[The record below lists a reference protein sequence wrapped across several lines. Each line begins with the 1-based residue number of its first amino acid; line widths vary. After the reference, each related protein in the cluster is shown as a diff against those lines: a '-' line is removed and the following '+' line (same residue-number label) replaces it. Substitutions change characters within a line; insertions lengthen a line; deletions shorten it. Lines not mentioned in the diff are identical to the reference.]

1 MSCYL
6 LEFSV
11 GPGGARQGDV
21 HAARDL
27 GALRASFE
35 RRYDE
40 EHLAYLTL
48 WYGAV
53 LHLWVVQDGVLAGG
67 FDLHPLLRTGDDR
80 HDATVAALLDSLQ
93 VDEPW
98 ELFDRVTDS
107 GGLECLD
114 AVRVVTHALDL
125 RARAATDP
133 AAAAELEALD
143 DAICDGDVPRV
154 SGPPCRLDLDW
165 AAIEARLPPLR
176 EPLLRP
182 GEPTT
187 FTWTEATAP
196 PPDSYLRHARVLYLG
211 LNDVE
216 GGRDELE
223 QPAPAG

>member
-27 GALRASFE
+27 ATLRASFE

-40 EHLAYLTL
+40 DHLAYLTL

-53 LHLWVVQDGVLAGG
+53 LHLWVVRDGVLAGG
-67 FDLHPLLRTGDDR
+67 FDLHPMLRTGDAR
-80 HDATVAALLDSLQ
+80 HDATVVALLDSLQ
-93 VDEPW
+93 VEQPW
-98 ELFDRVTDS
+98 ELFDTITDL
-107 GGLECLD
+107 GGLECLE

-125 RARAATDP
+125 RSRAATDP
-133 AAAAELEALD
+133 AAAAELEALE
-143 DAICDGDVPRV
+143 AAVSDGDVPRV
-154 SGPPCRLDLDW
+154 PGPPCRLDLDW
-165 AAIEARLPPLR
+165 AAVEARLPPLR

-187 FTWTEATAP
+187 VTWTDATAP
-196 PPDSYLRHARVLYLG
+196 PPDSYLRHTDVLYLG
-211 LNDVE
+211 FNDVE
-216 GGRDELE
+216 AGRHELE
-223 QPAPAG
+223 AAS

>member
-21 HAARDL
+21 HAALDL
-27 GALRASFE
+27 DALRASFE

-40 EHLAYLTL
+40 DDLAYLTL

-53 LHLWVVQDGVLAGG
+53 LHLWVVQDGVLADG
-67 FDLHPLLRTGDDR
+67 FDLHPMLRTGDDR
-80 HDATVAALLDSLQ
+80 HDATVVSLLDSLQ
-93 VDEPW
+93 VEQPW
-98 ELFDRVTDS
+98 ELFDMITDP
-107 GGLECLD
+107 GEVGCLE

-125 RARAATDP
+125 RSRAATDP
-133 AAAAELEALD
+133 AAAAELEALEE
-143 DAICDGDVPRV
+143 AVHDGEVPRV
-154 SGPPCRLDLDW
+154 PGPPCRLDLDW

-187 FTWTEATAP
+187 FTWTDATAP
-196 PPDSYLRHARVLYLG
+196 PPDSYLRHTDVLYLG
-211 LNDVE
+211 FNDIE
-216 GGRDELE
+216 GGRHQLE
-223 QPAPAG
+223 TG